1 MGTRSKGGV
10 IVPLS
15 VQPFE
20 LGLTE
25 GITETVAGEATQ
37 ELLFTGRAECVPDC
51 VQRLV
56 SLFDSP
62 LILHVFIYL
71 SERNC
76 RRTGWKPSA
85 DSGSNDVQRSPGR
98 HQRLSSSFGFFY
110 ARRFSGHQQR
120 C

>member
-15 VQPFE
+15 VQPSE
-20 LGLTE
+20 LGLVE
-25 GITETVAGEATQ
+25 GIAETDAGDATQ

-56 SLFDSP
+56 SLFSSP
-62 LILHVFIYL
+62 LSLHVFIFL
-71 SERNC
+71 LERKC
-76 RRTGWKPSA
+76 QRTGWKPSA
-85 DSGSNDVQRSPGR
+85 DAGSKYVRPGR